1 MALLP
6 FRCCFHPGYDLR
18 LGDHVFPSRKFV
30 GIRDWLW
37 SEGLLS
43 EANLIVPEA
52 AGREDLLRVHT
63 AGWVD
68 GLLSGT
74 LSAAQIARLEIPYSE
89 AMAIGFALHAGGS
102 IAAAEAALEDGVAF
116 NIGGGFH
123 HAFAGHG
130 EGFCAVNDMAVAVR
144 ALQGRGRIGSAMVI
158 DTDVHQG
165 NGTAGIFAGDESVF
179 TMSIHQFNNYP
190 YVKTP
195 SDLDVEVGDGVGDA
209 EYLELLEE
217 GLHEAFSRMLPD
229 LIAYVAGSDPYFDD
243 QLGGLKLS
251 IEGMFARDR
260 LVASFARKLGVPVF
274 IGLAGGYAQ
283 KFEDT
288 VLLHGNTARALADAA
303 WASAR

>member
-43 EANLIVPEA
+43 EKNLIA
-52 AGREDLLRVHT
+52 AESARREDLLRVHS

-68 GLLSGT
+68 GLLGGT
-74 LSAAQIARLEIPYSE
+74 LSPGQIARLEIPYSE

-102 IAAAEAALEDGVAF
+102 IAAAEAALEDGAAF

-130 EGFCAVNDMAVAVR
+130 EGFCAVNDIAVAVR
-144 ALQGRGRIGSAMVI
+144 TMQGRGRIRNALVV

-165 NGTAGIFAGDESVF
+165 NGTAGIFASDESVF
-179 TMSIHQFNNYP
+179 TLSIHQLNNYP

-195 SDLDVEVGDGVGDA
+195 SDLDVEVGDGVGDE
-209 EYLELLEE
+209 EYLELL
-217 GLHEAFSRMLPD
+217 GGALDTAGRRSRPE

-251 IEGMFARDR
+251 VDGMFERDR
-260 LVASFARKLGVPVF
+260 MVASFARKLGAPVF
-274 IGLAGGYAQ
+274 VGLAGGYAR
-283 KFEDT
+283 KFADT
-288 VLLHGNTARALADAA
+288 VLLHGNTARALADATR
-303 WASAR
+303 ASAL